1 MSDFRKYSSKKEKN
15 IECNS
20 MSKWGKKGDQNLQG
34 LIKGH
39 QVKDHL
45 NSRIC
50 RLQVHSLKEDLQVSS
65 LKVHHQVLL
74 LQDRQ
79 LVLHLANLMVL
90 HLVHFPN

>member
-1 MSDFRKYSSKKEKN
+1 
-15 IECNS
+15 

-79 LVLHLANLMVL
+79 LVVFQLVLHLANLMVL